1 MPQQVRQRAPERRK
15 PDDPAPVEQ
24 KRKPRDLAATDGLL
38 DEMDKLLEDTT
49 VAENYQ
55 QKGGQ

>member
-1 MPQQVRQRAPERRK
+1 MQQQVQRRPRERER
-15 PDDPAPVEQ
+15 AEEQQPVASKSQ
-24 KRKPRDLAATDGLL
+24 RRNLDATDEIL